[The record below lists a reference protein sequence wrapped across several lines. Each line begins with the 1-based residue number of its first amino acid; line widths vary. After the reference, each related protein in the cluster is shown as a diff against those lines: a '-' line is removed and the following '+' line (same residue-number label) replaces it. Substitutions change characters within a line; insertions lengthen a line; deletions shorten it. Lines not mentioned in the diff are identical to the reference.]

1 MAQESVGSSPTI
13 HPWGTVRRAP
23 FYAPVAQLD
32 RATDFG
38 SVGCAFESRRGRT
51 TLYRAYDLSLDSL
64 PMIGNTFPRMQ
75 CPRCGYS
82 EPFTRPLERCPQC
95 DNDWLNIIYDY
106 PGVAQVWEQE
116 LPRRPWTIWRYR
128 ELLPLRDDAHR
139 LTMGEGGTPLLRA
152 SNLAIML
159 GCSQLYIKDE
169 RQGPTG
175 SFKDRQAA
183 LAVSVMKELG
193 VTEAVLA
200 STGNVAISYAAYSAL
215 AGIKIWAFLTSLV
228 PAEKMREVAIYG
240 AKVIKV
246 TGTYDQTKQVA
257 ADFAR
262 RRGIYLDRGI
272 RSIAA
277 RESMKTVAFEI
288 AEQLVAYLGAG
299 PIPWRAP
306 DWYIQAVSGGLG
318 PVGVWKG
325 FEELLQMGLIDRMPR
340 LACIQA
346 QGCAPMVL
354 SFEKGLEKAEPVINP
369 RTRIITVA
377 TGDPGPAYTFLALV
391 IRKHGGAFEMVSDE
405 EAFRAIHVL
414 AKLEGLSM
422 EPAAAMAFA
431 GLFKL
436 LGKGVIRRDEVVVV
450 NCSGHTFPVEKHLLG
465 EDWVQTVEAPAA
477 PAPEEGLL
485 SSLESLGKD
494 VRRVAILEDDPA
506 ARRLLRRVLQAR
518 GPYQIF
524 EAENGH
530 LGLELIRRER
540 PDVILLDLLMPEV
553 DGFGVL
559 EALQADKDL
568 QAIPVIVVT
577 AKELTPAERARLIG
591 HIQALLQKGAFT
603 DEKLL
608 SEISE
613 AVEGEDP

>member
-1 MAQESVGSSPTI
+1 M
-13 HPWGTVRRAP
+13 
-23 FYAPVAQLD
+23 
-32 RATDFG
+32 
-38 SVGCAFESRRGRT
+38 
-51 TLYRAYDLSLDSL
+51 
-64 PMIGNTFPRMQ
+64 
-75 CPRCGYS
+75 
-82 EPFTRPLERCPQC
+82 
-95 DNDWLNIIYDY
+95 
-106 PGVAQVWEQE
+106 
-116 LPRRPWTIWRYR
+116 WRYR
-128 ELLPLRDDAHR
+128 ELLPLRNDAHR
-139 LTMGEGGTPLLRA
+139 LTLGEGGTPLLRA
-152 SNLAIML
+152 SNLAMML

-183 LAVSVMKELG
+183 LAISVMKELG
-193 VTEAVLA
+193 VTEAAVA

-240 AKVIKV
+240 AKVVKV
-246 TGTYDQTKQVA
+246 TGTYDQTKRVA
-257 ADFAR
+257 ADFAQ
-262 RRGIYLDRGI
+262 RRGLYLDRGI

-288 AEQLVAYLGAG
+288 AEQLASYLGPG
-299 PIPWRAP
+299 LTPWRAP
-306 DWYIQAVSGGLG
+306 DWYIQSVSGGLG

-325 FEELLQMGLIDRMPR
+325 FEELLRMGLIDRMPR

-346 QGCAPMVL
+346 EGCAPMVL
-354 SFEKGLEKAEPVINP
+354 SYEKGLEKAEPVLNP

-377 TGDPGPAYTFLALV
+377 TGDPGPAYTFLTRV
-391 IRKHGGAFEMVSDE
+391 IRQHGGAFEMVSDE
-405 EAFRAIHVL
+405 ESFRAIHVL

-436 LGKGVIRRDEVVVV
+436 LSKGVIRRDEVIVV

-465 EDWVQTVEAPAA
+465 EDWVQTVEAPRALA

-485 SSLESLGKD
+485 GSLESLGRE
-494 VRRVAILEDDPA
+494 VRRIAILEDEPG
-506 ARRLLRRVLQAR
+506 ARRLLRRILQAR

-524 EAENGH
+524 EAENGRQ
-530 LGLELIRRER
+530 GLELIRQER
-540 PDVILLDLLMPEV
+540 PDLVLLDLMMPEV

-559 EALQADKDL
+559 EALQADEEL
-568 QAIPVIVVT
+568 QNIPVIVVT
-577 AKELTPAERARLIG
+577 AKELTPAERTRLIG

-603 DEKLL
+603 DEELL
-608 SEISE
+608 REISE
-613 AVEGEDP
+613 AVENG

>member
-1 MAQESVGSSPTI
+1 MSKNDYPYLRCS
-13 HPWGTVRRAP
+13 H
-23 FYAPVAQLD
+23 
-32 RATDFG
+32 
-38 SVGCAFESRRGRT
+38 
-51 TLYRAYDLSLDSL
+51 
-64 PMIGNTFPRMQ
+64 
-75 CPRCGYS
+75 CGYS

-95 DNDWLNIIYDY
+95 NGDWLDVIYDY
-106 PGVAQVWEQE
+106 SRVARIWQRE
-116 LPRRPWTIWRYR
+116 LPRRPQTLWRYR

-139 LTMGEGGTPLLRA
+139 LSMGEGGTPLLRA
-152 SNLAIML
+152 VNLGMML
-159 GCSQLYIKDE
+159 GCSNLYIKDE

-183 LAVSVMKELG
+183 LAISVMKELG

-240 AKVIKV
+240 AKVVKV

-257 ADFAR
+257 AEFAR
-262 RRGIYLDRGI
+262 RRGLYLDRGI

-288 AEQLVAYLGAG
+288 AEQLAAHLGPG
-299 PIPWRAP
+299 PTTSWRAP
-306 DWYIQAVSGGLG
+306 DWYIQSVSGGLG

-325 FEELLQMGLIDRMPR
+325 FEELMRMGLIDRMPR

-346 QGCAPMVL
+346 EGCAPMVH
-354 SFEKGLEKAEPVINP
+354 SFEKRLEKAEPVLNP

-377 TGDPGPAYTFLALV
+377 TGDPGPAYTFLARV
-391 IRKHGGAFEMVSDE
+391 IREHGGAFETVSDE

-414 AKLEGLSM
+414 AKLEGISM
-422 EPAAAMAFA
+422 EPAAGMAFA

-436 LGKGVIRRDEVVVV
+436 LSKGVIRRDEVVVV

-465 EDWVQTVEAPAA
+465 EGWVQTVEAPARA
-477 PAPEEGLL
+477 LAPEEGLL
-485 SSLESLGKD
+485 GSLESLGRD
-494 VRRVAILEDDPA
+494 VRRVAILEDDPS
-506 ARRLLRRVLQAR
+506 ARRLLRRILQVR

-524 EAENGH
+524 EAENGRE
-530 LGLELIRRER
+530 GLELIRRER
-540 PDVILLDLLMPEV
+540 PDLILLDLMMPEV

-559 EALQADKDL
+559 EVLQADEEL
-568 QAIPVIVVT
+568 QGIPIIVVT
-577 AKELTPAERARLIG
+577 AKELTPDERARLSG

-603 DEKLL
+603 DEELL
-608 SEISE
+608 REIGG
-613 AVEGEDP
+613 AIANL